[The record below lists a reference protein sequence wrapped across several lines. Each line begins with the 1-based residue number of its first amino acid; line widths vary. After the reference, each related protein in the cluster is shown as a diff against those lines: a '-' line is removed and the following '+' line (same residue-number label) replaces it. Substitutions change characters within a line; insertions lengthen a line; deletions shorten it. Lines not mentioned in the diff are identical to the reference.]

1 MLLYG
6 NPKQKTIYMHVFENF
21 GAEILKNTPRTP
33 PQEEIYFEKCSQE
46 HASDAVNNKILLV

>member
-6 NPKQKTIYMHVFENF
+6 HPKLKNNLHVCIRELWGRDF
-21 GAEILKNTPRTP
+21 KNTPRTP
-33 PQEEIYFEKCSQE
+33 PQEEVYFEKCSQE

>member
-1 MLLYG
+1 
-6 NPKQKTIYMHVFENF
+6 MHVFENF